1 MLKPTKILVPTDF
14 SGYSNIA
21 LRQAV
26 DLAEEYGADVYV
38 LHVVEIKIHSLY
50 EYEFA
55 GKTPTV
61 TVIKR
66 FENKMVKTSETR
78 MQKYLEKLVTGNK
91 VKVVS
96 NVVTGNPITEI
107 LRFQKENGIDLI
119 IISSLGH
126 GGLAEYLVGGV
137 ARNVLKGSTCPV
149 LLIKS

>member
-1 MLKPTKILVPTDF
+1 MLKPTRILVPTDF
-14 SGYSNIA
+14 SGYSNAA
-21 LRQAV
+21 LRQAI

-61 TVIKR
+61 TAIKR
-66 FENKMVKTSETR
+66 FENKMVKTAETR
-78 MQKYLEKLVTGNK
+78 MQKYLDKLVTGNK

-96 NVVTGNPITEI
+96 KVVKGNPITEI
-107 LRFQKENGIDLI
+107 LRFQGENGIDLI

-126 GGLAEYLVGGV
+126 GGLAEYFVGGV

-149 LLIKS
+149 LLTKS